1 MKKDKEKET
10 NSIASSSP
18 NKERV
23 LVYVR
28 IRPFSEQEK
37 KMDPT
42 SPIENIDLNRNA
54 LTGKKKYKN
63 LQFKRI
69 MIRRIIP
76 TIKFSQKIQHKKIFL
91 KLQEKKYVI
100 QHQKDT
106 MEQYLHMVK
115 QELVKHI
122 QWQVNFSM
130 KN

>member
-10 NSIASSSP
+10 NSVASSTP

-28 IRPFSEQEK
+28 IRPFSEQDK

-63 LQFKRI
+63 L
-69 MIRRIIP
+69 
-76 TIKFSQKIQHKKIFL
+76 
-91 KLQEKKYVI
+91 
-100 QHQKDT
+100 
-106 MEQYLHMVK
+106 
-115 QELVKHI
+115 
-122 QWQVNFSM
+122 
-130 KN
+130 

>member
-1 MKKDKEKET
+1 MKKYKEKET
-10 NSIASSSP
+10 NSVASSSP

-63 LQFKRI
+63 L
-69 MIRRIIP
+69 
-76 TIKFSQKIQHKKIFL
+76 
-91 KLQEKKYVI
+91 
-100 QHQKDT
+100 
-106 MEQYLHMVK
+106 
-115 QELVKHI
+115 
-122 QWQVNFSM
+122 
-130 KN
+130 

>member
-10 NSIASSSP
+10 NSVASSSP

-63 LQFKRI
+63 L
-69 MIRRIIP
+69 
-76 TIKFSQKIQHKKIFL
+76 
-91 KLQEKKYVI
+91 
-100 QHQKDT
+100 
-106 MEQYLHMVK
+106 
-115 QELVKHI
+115 
-122 QWQVNFSM
+122 
-130 KN
+130 

>member
-63 LQFKRI
+63 L
-69 MIRRIIP
+69 
-76 TIKFSQKIQHKKIFL
+76 
-91 KLQEKKYVI
+91 
-100 QHQKDT
+100 
-106 MEQYLHMVK
+106 
-115 QELVKHI
+115 
-122 QWQVNFSM
+122 
-130 KN
+130 

>member
-54 LTGKKKYKN
+54 LTGKKK
-63 LQFKRI
+63 I
-69 MIRRIIP
+69 
-76 TIKFSQKIQHKKIFL
+76 
-91 KLQEKKYVI
+91 
-100 QHQKDT
+100 
-106 MEQYLHMVK
+106 
-115 QELVKHI
+115 
-122 QWQVNFSM
+122 
-130 KN
+130 

>member
-10 NSIASSSP
+10 NSVASSTP

-63 LQFKRI
+63 L
-69 MIRRIIP
+69 
-76 TIKFSQKIQHKKIFL
+76 
-91 KLQEKKYVI
+91 
-100 QHQKDT
+100 
-106 MEQYLHMVK
+106 
-115 QELVKHI
+115 
-122 QWQVNFSM
+122 
-130 KN
+130 